1 MTIHWQTVALGNTV
15 ATAGCASKWVEGY
28 RYIEFMVAGGTW
40 KVMTDS
46 DRTIRGAKRVSIC
59 WNRRG
64 IFIVASCVEGD

>member
-1 MTIHWQTVALGNTV
+1 MTVHWQAVAS
-15 ATAGCASKWVEGY
+15 AGCALKWVEGF

-46 DRTIRGAKRVSIC
+46 DRTITGAKRVSIC

-64 IFIVASCVEGD
+64 IVASCAEGD